1 MKQIIQVGSKEIG
14 QGLPA
19 FIIAEAGS
27 NHDRKIEQAKKLID
41 VAAAAGVDAVKF
53 QLFTAEGLYKPTDAA
68 FEIVRQNEFPR
79 DWLKELVEYSNS
91 RKILFLATPFDLAAV
106 EALERVNVSA
116 YKLASSEVTNAS
128 LIKACAQT
136 GKPIVLSTAMSNLG
150 DIEQALEIIHKAGNE
165 HVVLLQCSAMYPTP
179 VQEVHLRTMDTLKAA
194 FQVPVGFSDHTLGI
208 LMPPV
213 AVARGACVIEKHFT
227 LNRALPG
234 PDHSYAIE
242 PDELKAM
249 VKNIRDVEASL
260 GSPYKQMLAE
270 ERKYAR
276 RESIFAVKDI
286 SGGEAVGENTVE
298 IRRPAWGID
307 PRFARSLYG
316 MTLKKPVK
324 KGEPLT
330 WEHLMDEGSRT

>member
-1 MKQIIQVGSKEIG
+1 MNAMIKIGSKTVG
-14 QGLPA
+14 AGAPA
-19 FIIAEAGS
+19 FVIAEAGS
-27 NHDRKIEQAKKLID
+27 NHDRKLEQAKKLID
-41 VAAAAGVDAVKF
+41 VAADAQADAVKF

-79 DWLKELVEYSNS
+79 QWLKELAQYAQS
-91 RKILFLATPFDLAAV
+91 KGILFLATPFDLAAV
-106 EALERVNVSA
+106 DALEQVNVAA
-116 YKLASSEVTNAS
+116 YKLASSEVPNTA

-136 GKPIVLSTAMSNLG
+136 GKPIILSTAMSNLG
-150 DIEQALEIIHKAGNE
+150 DIEQALEIIEKAGNE
-165 HVVLLQCSAMYPTP
+165 QVVLLQCSAMYPTP
-179 VQEVHLRTMDTLKAA
+179 PQEVHLRVMDTLRDA

-213 AVARGACVIEKHFT
+213 AVARGASVIEKHFT
-227 LNRALPG
+227 LDRSLPG

-242 PDELKAM
+242 PNELKDM
-249 VKNIRDVEASL
+249 VHNIRFVETSL
-260 GSPYKQMLAE
+260 GSPIKRMLAE

-276 RESIFAVKDI
+276 RESIFATQDI
-286 SGGEAVGENTVE
+286 ASGEPMDSQHLE

-324 KGEPLT
+324 KGEPIT
-330 WEHLMDEGSRT
+330 WAHVMNEGGRS